1 MTKIYRFLSFALILP
16 ILFMFSGCT
25 PAPIIMTAKSGV
37 TGRFQRKLETRVLK
51 ISLGLS
57 GVHNENVISGPVKSD
72 MPSTADYFKP
82 SFMVKTSS
90 REYKSVII
98 DKTIESPNGRFVLGI
113 ESIKF
118 KNIFGII
125 DFSIKNLHSST
136 VKYRLFLFK
145 KTDSGFKLV
154 AFKSNIGDG
163 KYSYLGGLTE
173 IKGDVVF
180 LKRRKL
186 SDLTLEVL
194 ILTNN
199 LGNNS
204 VKLYYEFHEKD

>member
-1 MTKIYRFLSFALILP
+1 MIKIYRFLSFALILP

-37 TGRFQRKLETRVLK
+37 TGRFQGELETRVIE
-51 ISLGLS
+51 ISLGLN
-57 GVHNENVISGPVKSD
+57 GVHNKNVISGPAKSN

-82 SFMVKTSS
+82 SFMIKTSS
-90 REYKSVII
+90 RKYKSIVI
-98 DKTIESPNGRFVLGI
+98 DKTIESPNGKLVLGI
-113 ESIKF
+113 ESVKF

-136 VKYRLFLFK
+136 VKYRFFLFK
-145 KTDSGFKLV
+145 KTDSGFKSV
-154 AFKSNIGDG
+154 AFKSNIGGG
-163 KYSYLGGLTE
+163 KYSYLVGLTE

-186 SDLTLEVL
+186 SNLILEVL
-194 ILTNN
+194 ILTDNF
-199 LGNNS
+199 GNNS